1 MRLQWAETAHEE
13 LFRTADFLDAEGI
26 GSSTPMLE
34 AVLAATSL
42 LVQHP
47 QAGPAILGSRIRKW
61 PVADHP
67 FLLLYEVDRHGI
79 TIVRFVHNRSDWQS
93 LL

>member
-1 MRLQWAETAHEE
+1 MRLRWADSAREE
-13 LFRTADFLDAEGI
+13 LFRAADFLDAERTGA
-26 GSSTPMLE
+26 GAKMLE
-34 AVLAATSL
+34 AVLSATSL

-47 QAGPAILGSRIRKW
+47 QVGPAIMGSRIRKW

-67 FLLLYEVDRHGI
+67 FLLLYDVARHGI
-79 TIVRFVHNRSDWQS
+79 TIVRFAHNRSDWQS